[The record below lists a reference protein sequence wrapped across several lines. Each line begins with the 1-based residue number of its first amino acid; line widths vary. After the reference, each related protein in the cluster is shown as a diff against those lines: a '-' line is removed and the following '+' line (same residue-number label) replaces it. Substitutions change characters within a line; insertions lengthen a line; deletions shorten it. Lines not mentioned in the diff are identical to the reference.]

1 MKKIIFF
8 AVLSLVNFCA
18 FSQALGYED
27 LAILFSQDSHNGSAR
42 FNAMG
47 GAFGALGGDIT
58 ALSVNP
64 AGVSV
69 FNGSRAFA
77 AFQTRSTDHTNTY
90 YGSSRVTQE
99 EYFDLSSAG
108 AIFSF
113 SNSGDD
119 DWSKLAFG
127 VNYRILADFSNSFV
141 SSGNSGIA
149 TFDFFPFDANT
160 TPILYNIGN
169 NQQFFNTYNGDVS
182 ELNLTF
188 GGTFRDKIHLG
199 AGLNFYDITFSQFAT
214 LREENSDGN
223 GNTLNASF
231 FQDNYTAGT
240 GFSMSA
246 GLIYKAS
253 KNLRLGISYQ
263 TPTWYSE
270 IIEDTNIVDNDGY
283 FGVTEITVSEDPQ
296 NIYQN
301 YSGRFT
307 PRQSFNYTLR
317 TPSKLT
323 TSAALIFGKIGLI
336 SMDYISENFKG
347 LNLNSGNTD
356 FSNENLFFD
365 NNLRRTSTF
374 NVGTEWRF
382 KKLSLRGGYR
392 YQQSPDA
399 NAIDSDHLQEY
410 SAGIGYNLGTIKLN
424 IAYRNNTRTGLY
436 NFYPQFPEVDAA
448 DLNIDNTIVTLG
460 LSVGL

>member
-1 MKKIIFF
+1 MVSQHIKTLKFSDYLLILKTFLYLYSLQIF
-8 AVLSLVNFCA
+8 
-18 FSQALGYED
+18 
-27 LAILFSQDSHNGSAR
+27 LFSTFLQSSSH
-42 FNAMG
+42 
-47 GAFGALGGDIT
+47 
-58 ALSVNP
+58 
-64 AGVSV
+64 
-69 FNGSRAFA
+69 
-77 AFQTRSTDHTNTY
+77 
-90 YGSSRVTQE
+90 VTQE

-113 SNSGDD
+113 SNSGDE

-149 TFDFFPFDANT
+149 TFDFFPFDVNT

-188 GGTFRDKIHLG
+188 GGTYRDKIHLG

-240 GFSMSA
+240 GFSLSA

-307 PRQSFNYTLR
+307 PRQSFDYALR

-347 LNLNSGNTD
+347 LNLNSGNAD

-365 NNLRRTSTF
+365 NNLIFFDKRHGFLFIVKIF
-374 NVGTEWRF
+374 NMFAPRQA
-382 KKLSLRGGYR
+382 GYDKFICFV
-392 YQQSPDA
+392 YFF
-399 NAIDSDHLQEY
+399 
-410 SAGIGYNLGTIKLN
+410 N
-424 IAYRNNTRTGLY
+424 I
-436 NFYPQFPEVDAA
+436 
-448 DLNIDNTIVTLG
+448 
-460 LSVGL
+460 

>member
-1 MKKIIFF
+1 M
-8 AVLSLVNFCA
+8 
-18 FSQALGYED
+18 
-27 LAILFSQDSHNGSAR
+27 
-42 FNAMG
+42 
-47 GAFGALGGDIT
+47 
-58 ALSVNP
+58 
-64 AGVSV
+64 
-69 FNGSRAFA
+69 
-77 AFQTRSTDHTNTY
+77 
-90 YGSSRVTQE
+90 
-99 EYFDLSSAG
+99 
-108 AIFSF
+108 
-113 SNSGDD
+113 
-119 DWSKLAFG
+119 
-127 VNYRILADFSNSFV
+127 
-141 SSGNSGIA
+141 
-149 TFDFFPFDANT
+149 
-160 TPILYNIGN
+160 
-169 NQQFFNTYNGDVS
+169 
-182 ELNLTF
+182 
-188 GGTFRDKIHLG
+188 
-199 AGLNFYDITFSQFAT
+199 
-214 LREENSDGN
+214 
-223 GNTLNASF
+223 
-231 FQDNYTAGT
+231 
-240 GFSMSA
+240 
-246 GLIYKAS
+246 
-253 KNLRLGISYQ
+253 GISYQ

-307 PRQSFNYTLR
+307 PRQSFDYALR

-347 LNLNSGNTD
+347 LNLNSGNAD

-460 LSVGL
+460 LSVSL